1 MQVPQTGKQN
11 QHDSLCEELLR
22 ERAAVLSRAGF
33 AVEDALEKLLKI
45 DQQIE
50 EKMQYLRSR
59 FKKMDPVGKT
69 CMISN
74 RFLKKLM

>member
-1 MQVPQTGKQN
+1 MQASGSGKQN

-50 EKMQYLRSR
+50 EKIQH
-59 FKKMDPVGKT
+59 
-69 CMISN
+69 
-74 RFLKKLM
+74 